1 MKGGWDIWQAFYQ
14 LFWIVLAPLKFGEA
28 REFSVLHARTSLSAL
43 ALALVN
49 FQNTTKHLGLP
60 PMVRR
65 HVCILFVSHGVV
77 PRRQLSSQSPP
88 ACDKKVRLL
97 ERWVWGS
104 GSVRF
109 GRDVVMIPRCM
120 KQEVAV
126 VLVVAAAARSHEEE
140 DEAQAE
146 AAPPATC
153 PQAGMV

>member
-1 MKGGWDIWQAFYQ
+1 MMGERRVGH
-14 LFWIVLAPLKFGEA
+14 LAGIL
-28 REFSVLHARTSLSAL
+28 
-43 ALALVN
+43 
-49 FQNTTKHLGLP
+49 
-60 PMVRR
+60 RR
-65 HVCILFVSHGVV
+65 HGWCILFVSHGVV

-88 ACDKKVRLL
+88 ACDKKIRLL
-97 ERWVWGS
+97 ARWVWGS